1 MRLSSLGIAAL
12 CVGLFAS
19 PVWAAALDFNE
30 TTVNTHV
37 GGNTLTLS
45 NAVIT
50 TDGDDLFVGGP
61 SSFGAAFGPNLGFC
75 GVTQAAGGD
84 CSTVTDIVFSTL
96 IADLIFRTAVGAGGD
111 QATASI
117 YDASDALI
125 ASTTFTANTL
135 ISFVGHSGVARL
147 RLDASASL
155 PSGDLGFAYGDFTF
169 ETEGADVPV
178 PAAAPLLL
186 GGLGAFAL
194 LRRRR
199 G

>member
-1 MRLSSLGIAAL
+1 MVG
-12 CVGLFAS
+12 VGL
-19 PVWAAALDFNE
+19 
-30 TTVNTHV
+30 
-37 GGNTLTLS
+37 
-45 NAVIT
+45 
-50 TDGDDLFVGGP
+50 
-61 SSFGAAFGPNLGFC
+61 
-75 GVTQAAGGD
+75 
-84 CSTVTDIVFSTL
+84 
-96 IADLIFRTAVGAGGD
+96 AVGAGGD

-125 ASTTFTANTL
+125 ASTTFTTNTL

-155 PSGDLGFAYGDFTF
+155 PSGELGFAYGDFTF
-169 ETEGADVPV
+169 ETESAAVPV

-186 GGLGAFAL
+186 GALGAVGL